1 MNIAWEVCSLPELG
15 QTIPCA
21 GGAAEWTSHWEW
33 MNMWH
38 GCVQMGAWF
47 FAQLVVLAIDVKTET
62 DEKIYINSGDLDI
75 GHHNIPES
83 QNEGEGDISIGGDGG
98 PLGLKVS

>member
-1 MNIAWEVCSLPELG
+1 M
-15 QTIPCA
+15 
-21 GGAAEWTSHWEW
+21 
-33 MNMWH
+33 
-38 GCVQMGAWF
+38 
-47 FAQLVVLAIDVKTET
+47 LAIDVKTET